1 MASQLQKINI
11 LFFLTL
17 LFTVMN
23 LFGYMWNKIPQHCN
37 EITPTSAHHS
47 MPSIRPLKEPLVAK
61 KRQLVYIFST
71 WRSGSSFFG
80 EIFNQDPAVFFLYEP
95 LWHIWKRLYPG
106 DALSLQG
113 ASRDMLRSL
122 YHCDFSI
129 FQLYHVPVGNNF
141 TTNDIFAA
149 FFNKVICSY
158 PICSAY
164 RKDVVK
170 QVDAKVCSKC
180 PPRNLRLLE
189 KECLK
194 YNTIVVK
201 GVRIFDLNVLAPL
214 LEDPSMEIKII
225 HLVRDPRAV
234 TNSRIRSVRILEGEN
249 VHVAKSRNPK
259 SKRISFF
266 NNSLRRSKFFSH
278 DYHSAETM
286 DVICQQT
293 GNTLLT
299 VQKSP
304 AWLNG
309 KYMLVRY
316 EDFIEDPVNRL
327 KEIYS
332 FINIPLVHSIKLF
345 AFQMTRGPSGSFSP
359 FVVSSRN
366 STITASAW
374 RKGLTFPQISQVQ
387 ELCSFSMNILG
398 YKLAGSEEEVS
409 KINNSLLLPPKL

>member
-1 MASQLQKINI
+1 M
-11 LFFLTL
+11 L

-23 LFGYMWNKIPQHCN
+23 LFSYMWTKIPQQCN
-37 EITPTSAHHS
+37 VVTPASAHHS
-47 MPSIRPLKEPLVAK
+47 MPSIRPLNEPLVAK
-61 KRQLVYIFST
+61 KRQLVYIFTT

-80 EIFNQDPAVFFLYEP
+80 EVFNQDPAIFFLYEP

-129 FQLYHVPVGNNF
+129 FELYHFPVGNNF
-141 TTNDIFAA
+141 TTNDIFLS
-149 FFNKVICSY
+149 FLNKVICSY

-164 RKDVVK
+164 RKNVIK
-170 QVDAKVCSKC
+170 QVDEKVCSKC

-234 TNSRIRSVRILEGEN
+234 TNSRIRSVRILEREN
-249 VHVAKSRNPK
+249 IHVVKSRNYK
-259 SKRISFF
+259 SKKISFF
-266 NNSLRRSKFFSH
+266 NNFSKRSKLFVH

-286 DVICQQT
+286 DIICQQT

-316 EDFIEDPVNRL
+316 EDFIQDPVNRL

-332 FINIPLVHSIKLF
+332 FINIPLIHGIKLF
-345 AFQMTRGPSGSFSP
+345 AFQMTRGPSGSFMP

-374 RKGLTFPQISQVQ
+374 RNGLTFSQISQVQ
-387 ELCSFSMNILG
+387 ELCSFSMDILG
-398 YKLAGSEEEVS
+398 YKLADSEKEVKEIS
-409 KINNSLLLPPKL
+409 NSLLLPPKL

>member
-1 MASQLQKINI
+1 PVGAVEQVFLIQLHYKDVQLTAITMASQLQKINI

-225 HLVRDPRAV
+225 HLVRDPR
-234 TNSRIRSVRILEGEN
+234 GEN
-249 VHVAKSRNPK
+249 VHVAKS
-259 SKRISFF
+259 
-266 NNSLRRSKFFSH
+266 
-278 DYHSAETM
+278 
-286 DVICQQT
+286 
-293 GNTLLT
+293 NTLLT